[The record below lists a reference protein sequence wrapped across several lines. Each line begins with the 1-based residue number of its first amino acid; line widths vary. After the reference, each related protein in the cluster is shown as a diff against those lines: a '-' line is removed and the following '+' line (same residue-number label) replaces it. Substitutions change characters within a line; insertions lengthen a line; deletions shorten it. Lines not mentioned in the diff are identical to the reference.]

1 MSILELDRIIIY
13 LLFFI
18 PGFISLKVY
27 DLMVPREYRDFSRS
41 LFEAIGYSALNY
53 AVLLPLILLI
63 HSGDFPTEHPAWYLF
78 ALFPILVIFP
88 VLWPILFYRISTS
101 RIGSRFIV
109 HPMRKPWDYVFGKRQ
124 AYWVIV
130 HLRDGRKIGG
140 RFDRRSFA
148 SSYPADE
155 QIYIE
160 EVWQLD
166 EDGKFQSDGQVER
179 SQGILIL
186 RDDILAVEF
195 FD

>member
-1 MSILELDRIIIY
+1 MSIWELDRLI
-13 LLFFI
+13 LFLFFFI

-27 DLMVPREYRDFSRS
+27 DLLVPREYRDFSRS
-41 LFEAIGYSALNY
+41 LFEAVGYSALNY
-53 AVLLPLILLI
+53 AVLLSLIIPTL
-63 HSGDFPTEHPAWYLF
+63 SGDFPIKH
-78 ALFPILVIFP
+78 ILWDIILLVVTMVIFP
-88 VLWPILFYRISTS
+88 ILWPILFFLISTS
-101 RIGSRFIV
+101 RLGAKFII
-109 HPMRKPWDYVFGKRQ
+109 HPMRKPWDYVFSMRQ
-124 AYWVIV
+124 VYWVIV

-140 RFDRRSFA
+140 RFDRKSFA

-166 EDGKFQSDGQVER
+166 EEGKFQSDGQVER
-179 SQGILIL
+179 SQGILVL

>member
-1 MSILELDRIIIY
+1 MNIWELDRIVLF

-27 DLMVPREYRDFSRS
+27 DLLVPREFRDFSRS
-41 LFEAIGYSALNY
+41 LFEAVGYSALNY
-53 AVLLPLILLI
+53 AVLMPLIVLI
-63 HSGDFPTEHPAWYLF
+63 HAGDFPIQHPAWYLF
-78 ALFPILVIFP
+78 ALFLILVVFP
-88 VLWPILFYRISTS
+88 MLWPILSYRVSTS
-101 RIGSRFIV
+101 RIGTRFIV
-109 HPMRKPWDYVFGKRQ
+109 HPMRKPWDYVFSRRQ
-124 AYWVIV
+124 VYWIIV

-140 RFDRRSFA
+140 RFDRKSFA

-179 SQGILIL
+179 SQGILVMN
-186 RDDILAVEF
+186 DDILAVEL

>member
-1 MSILELDRIIIY
+1 MNIWELDRFILF

-27 DLMVPREYRDFSRS
+27 DLLVPREYRDFSRS
-41 LFEAIGYSALNY
+41 LFEAVGYSSLNY
-53 AVLLPLILLI
+53 AVLLPLIIPTLT
-63 HSGDFPTEHPAWYLF
+63 GDFPIEHILWEITL
-78 ALFPILVIFP
+78 LVLTMVIFPILWP
-88 VLWPILFYRISTS
+88 VSFYRLSTS
-101 RIGSRFIV
+101 RLGTRFIV
-109 HPMRKPWDYVFGKRQ
+109 HPMRKPWDYVFGKRRV
-124 AYWVIV
+124 YWVIV
-130 HLRDGRKIGG
+130 HLKDGRKIGG

-166 EDGKFQSDGQVER
+166 KDGKFQSDGQVER

-186 RDDILAVEF
+186 RDEVLAVEF